1 MVTILDAVNPKF
13 NGLKKIYIYMY
24 VHFESAQHSVR
35 GCMDKLFIMAWGSI
49 SVSVM

>member
-1 MVTILDAVNPKF
+1 MVTILDTVNPKF
-13 NGLKKIYIYMY
+13 KASKYIYMY

-49 SVSVM
+49 SVSVL

>member
-1 MVTILDAVNPKF
+1 MVTILDTVNPKF
-13 NGLKKIYIYMY
+13 NGLNIYMY

-49 SVSVM
+49 SVSVL

>member
-1 MVTILDAVNPKF
+1 MVTILDTVNPKF
-13 NGLKKIYIYMY
+13 NGLNIYIYMY

-49 SVSVM
+49 SVSVL